1 MKWISFTILALFIVF
16 IMGCGQAGGFRDI
29 ARIRQAERNLRRVRN
44 SLEEYRVDNGCYPG
58 SNVDLKEAL
67 WPYFIR
73 VIHNEGKDA
82 PKYSAIVTDARDRV
96 ENIRNKIGGA
106 RILMEEGIK
115 EDSTR
120 LKVAFENIEMTLNNY
135 ESALAAERG
144 TTLTFLPQE
153 ECDTLMK
160 FIRKENPNLKLK
172 ALKDSL
178 IILGDSILSES
189 NSLIST
195 FIDTSAISDTSIVGD
210 TSVVSDDSVVSD
222 TSYATYLKNIS
233 SSFERYRIELS
244 GKRAPPGEIYSPE
257 EELQN
262 LKGALED
269 DSFIVEK
276 LEGMLEAY
284 TELKD
289 SRNIYEGLIEAMDD
303 LRRAKILLAG
313 YEREKKEN
321 VSKYSIILIA
331 QKNLRKIADAI
342 EAFRKKEGVYPG
354 NMTMDD
360 IEELAHP
367 YFVERT
373 ISGEVFDRWESS
385 MGFFIEGPTYNSSD
399 STSGFILEAKVND
412 KDNTPIFYKATLKNS
427 WDEIVSIFASGPNY
441 TTPDSTETYFLTA
454 RANDSGKTI
463 VTDRPPVTL

>member
-1 MKWISFTILALFIVF
+1 MRWVPFTTLAVFIVF
-16 IMGCGQAGGFRDI
+16 ILGCGQAGGFKDI
-29 ARIRQAERNLRRVRN
+29 ARIRQAERNLRSIRN
-44 SLEEYRVDNGCYPG
+44 SLEEYKVDNGCYPG
-58 SNVDLKEAL
+58 PNANLKEAL
-67 WPYFIR
+67 WPYFIK
-73 VIHNEGKDA
+73 VIHDEGKDA
-82 PKYSAIVTDARDRV
+82 PKYSAIVTDARNRV
-96 ENIRNKIGGA
+96 EDIRNIIVDA
-106 RILMEEGIK
+106 RMLMEGRIT

-120 LKVAFENIEMTLNNY
+120 MKVAFENIEMTLDNY

-160 FIRKENPNLKLK
+160 FVRKENPDLRLR

-178 IILGDSILSES
+178 ITLGDSIISES

-195 FIDTSAISDTSIVGD
+195 VSD
-210 TSVVSDDSVVSD
+210 TSVVSDTSIVSD

-233 SSFERYRIELS
+233 TTFERYKLELS
-244 GKRAPPGEIYSPE
+244 GKRSPPGDIYSPE

-262 LKGALED
+262 LKEALKG
-269 DSFIVEK
+269 DSLIVEK
-276 LEGMLEAY
+276 LEGMLEDY

-289 SRNIYEGLIEAMDD
+289 RRIIYEGLIEAMDD
-303 LRRAKILLAG
+303 LRRAKILLTE

-321 VSKYSIILIA
+321 VIKYSVILIA
-331 QKNLRKIADAI
+331 QKNLRKIADVI
-342 EAFRKKEGVYPG
+342 ETYRKKEGTYPG
-354 NMTMDD
+354 NQTID

-367 YFVERT
+367 YFVEKT

-385 MGFFIEGPTYNSSD
+385 MEFFAEGPTYNTSD
-399 STSGFILEAKVND
+399 STSSFVLQAKVND
-412 KDNTPIFYKATLKNS
+412 NEKTPIFYEAKLKNS
-427 WDEIVSIFASGPNY
+427 WDEIASVFASGPNY

-454 RANDSGKTI
+454 RANDSGKTL